1 MSQPLDW
8 STWWDLHLRLARGE
22 TLSEQEQQLYD
33 AEVARQDREAPPLKS
48 GLEALKAMR
57 QQVLDLG
64 LDNADLR
71 SQVTD
76 LEKDI
81 RLVEQAL
88 SEETRQ
94 ALGVGE

>member
-8 STWWDLHLRLARGE
+8 STWWDLRLARGE
-22 TLSEQEQQLYD
+22 VLSEQERRLDD
-33 AEVARQDREAPPLKS
+33 AEAARQDREAPPLKS
-48 GLEALKAMR
+48 DREALKAMR

-64 LDNADLR
+64 RDNAALR
-71 SQVTD
+71 SQVAD
-76 LEKDI
+76 LETEI
-81 RLVEQAL
+81 RAVEQAR